1 MVEIEWLLFIPQ
13 LPSTPSSLRVYTWRK
28 LRSAGAVSLN
38 NSVWILPRKP
48 ECRGVIEQI
57 LRYLKKKGASGQVFF
72 VQDVAPISHK
82 NIMTMFEV
90 DRNQEYDEFLEQ
102 CDAFLAELGKE
113 SAQGKFTFAELEENE
128 HNLKRLEK
136 WITRIE
142 KRDFFSASKA
152 QQAQAALQYCREN
165 LKNFTQQVYRQEG
178 IDFTPGSLL
187 APENTNLSEQTW
199 QDEAQDEKQ
208 AD

>member
-1 MVEIEWLLFIPQ
+1 MVEIDWLLFIPQ

-38 NSVWILPRKP
+38 NSVWILPRRP
-48 ECRGVIEQI
+48 ECTAAIEQI
-57 LRYLKKKGASGQVFF
+57 LRYLKKKEASGQAFLVHE
-72 VQDVAPISHK
+72 VISLSGED
-82 NIMTMFEV
+82 IMSLFEA

-102 CDAFLAELGKE
+102 CDAFLAELEKE
-113 SAQGKFTFAELEENE
+113 CAQGKFTFAELEENE

-152 QQAQAALQYCREN
+152 QQAQAALQNCREN